1 MYSFTT
7 AESWSSEGLWSWFVA
22 GRETRAALDAVE
34 DAAGSLHQLATD
46 ADWQSQGVRALH
58 ALLLELQRRA
68 EAVMAELHVREWEIE
83 RAGAS

>member
-22 GRETRAALDAVE
+22 GRETRVALEAVE
-34 DAAGSLHQLATD
+34 EAAGGLLQLSVD
-46 ADWQSQGVRALH
+46 ADWQAQGMRALH
-58 ALLLELQRRA
+58 DLLVELQRRA

>member
-7 AESWSSEGLWSWFVA
+7 AESWSSPGLWSWLVA

-34 DAAGSLHQLATD
+34 EAAGGLQRLAVD
-46 ADWQSQGVRALH
+46 ADWQAQGVRALH
-58 ALLLELQRRA
+58 ALLTEFQRRA
-68 EAVMAELHVREWEIE
+68 EAVMAELYVRDWEIT